1 MYGTSITPPTFGFG
15 TLHGFLDYLG
25 KCGHIKLEF
34 GFVKS
39 VETSNLNLDLLNR
52 YTRMILT
59 NMGLATNPTSFT
71 MSDCVSGEEKYSK
84 TESVRFFLRMK
95 M

>member
-1 MYGTSITPPTFGFG
+1 MLTTNLPNLNSNLKDLLKVWRKTQNGGIAVKEINHLMLRKYIHMYGTSITPPTFGFG

-52 YTRMILT
+52 
-59 NMGLATNPTSFT
+59 
-71 MSDCVSGEEKYSK
+71 
-84 TESVRFFLRMK
+84 
-95 M
+95 